1 MDAAAADKLTATLVS
16 LTNAWFDDHLY
27 RFLERLQDNF
37 HRRALDS
44 RDESEQ
50 QALLNQQQRIRSGQD
65 EAYRQFTRQL
75 QQKISGATPYIPGYH
90 PKLDL
95 LMQRCDQQ
103 QNPQLSERASR
114 LCRAIS
120 PMSILAGFQQLTDP
134 LKIDSQHLSQ
144 SLTLFNVLVMREIQQ
159 LYDSLLNQL
168 PDSGDE
174 QSGGLDGW
182 IAHIER
188 QLNQQNLTAQQRA
201 LNEARLA
208 RLRSRH
214 SGAPASR
221 SQETL
226 SDQQL
231 LREAAAIF
239 TRCRLNRQQ
248 QFPPRML
255 ASLNTL
261 QTLVSGVALQER
273 RLFLNPLH
281 PARQLS
287 QQLVSGS
294 LRWQQADPLLQEE
307 FESALH
313 RIVRKLRNSE
323 LNSEAFTAQQA
334 DVDHCCQQLV
344 QSAKLNDRRRLHLE
358 AGKRRVTRLRRKVHT
373 LIDQKTHGVNLPASV
388 DNLLYGPMTSILL
401 YHWLRNGSNS
411 DALRR
416 NLGLVDD
423 ILWYI
428 KPHRE
433 WALMRR
439 AKAMGSDI
447 EQRLL
452 DGLKRVNVDDS
463 SARTLIDELHQL
475 RLIASGL
482 SGISGQ
488 GDRH

>member
-1 MDAAAADKLTATLVS
+1 MNAAAADKLTASMVS

-37 HRRALDS
+37 HRRALGSTDHN
-44 RDESEQ
+44 EQ
-50 QALLNQQQRIRSGQD
+50 KILLDQQQRVRQGQD
-65 EAYRQFTRQL
+65 EAYRQFSRQL
-75 QQKISGATPYIPGYH
+75 QHKISGTSAYIPGYH

-95 LMQRCDQQ
+95 LMQRCDRQQ
-103 QNPQLSERASR
+103 SPQLSERISR

-120 PMSILAGFQQLTDP
+120 PMSVLAGFQQLTDP
-134 LKIDSQHLSQ
+134 LKIDNRHLSQ
-144 SLTLFNVLVMREIQQ
+144 SLALFNVLVMREIQQ

-168 PDSGDE
+168 PESDDE

-188 QLNQQNLTAQQRA
+188 QLSQQNLTAQQRA

-214 SGAPASR
+214 SGAADHR
-221 SQETL
+221 GNEAL

-239 TRCRLNRQQ
+239 SRCRLNRQHP
-248 QFPPRML
+248 FPPRML
-255 ASLNTL
+255 ASLNSL
-261 QTLVSGVALQER
+261 QTLVSGIALQDR
-273 RLFLNPLH
+273 QLFLNPLH
-281 PARQLS
+281 PARRVS

-307 FESALH
+307 FEGTLH
-313 RIVRKLRNSE
+313 RIVRDLRNSE
-323 LNSEAFTAQQA
+323 GGCEAFAAQQA
-334 DVDHCCQQLV
+334 EVDQCCQQLV

-373 LIDQKTHGVNLPASV
+373 LIDQKTHGVNLPASI

-428 KPHRE
+428 KPHRD

-439 AKAMGSDI
+439 AKAMGNDI

-463 SARTLIDELHQL
+463 SARALIDELHQL